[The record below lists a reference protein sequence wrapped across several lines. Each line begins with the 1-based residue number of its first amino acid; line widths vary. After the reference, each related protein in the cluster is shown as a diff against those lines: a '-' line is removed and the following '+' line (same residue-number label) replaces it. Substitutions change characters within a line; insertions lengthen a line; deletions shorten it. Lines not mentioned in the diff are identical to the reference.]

1 MPAGRCEIDY
11 AKEATPTKILV
22 VTMKRGRDQATIS
35 TNIGRL
41 ISEGYQR
48 DQAAAIAHDVARRS
62 NKGKKK

>member
-1 MPAGRCEIDY
+1 MP
-11 AKEATPTKILV
+11 
-22 VTMKRGRDQATIS
+22 MKRGRDKGTIS

>member
-1 MPAGRCEIDY
+1 MP
-11 AKEATPTKILV
+11 
-22 VTMKRGRDQATIS
+22 MKRGRDKGTIS

-41 ISEGYQR
+41 IAEGYQR